1 MRNNYE
7 FKNDK
12 YDIIGFNLSK
22 NVEQYDFEYKLGV
35 LDELCWGFNING
47 KLIGVSSYGNYPLDS
62 YSALVDNTDFYI
74 LSDFDLY
81 RINLDTLECILKL
94 NLEDYAPM
102 DEIYKFSNGV
112 ILIGEE
118 NILYIENDKIIWHYS
133 AKYYIESVTVFKD
146 NTVEVLETEPYY
158 KKIVLDKNGN
168 II

>member
-1 MRNNYE
+1 MINDYE

-22 NVEQYDFEYKLGV
+22 NVEQYDFSYKLGD

-62 YSALVDNTDFYI
+62 YSALVDNADFYI

-81 RINLDTLECILKL
+81 RINLNTLECILKL
-94 NLEDYAPM
+94 NLEDYVPM
-102 DEIYKFSNGV
+102 DEIYKFFNGV
-112 ILIGEE
+112 ILIGEN
-118 NILYIENDKIIWHYS
+118 NIIYVENDKIIWSYS
-133 AKYYIESVTVFKD
+133 SMTYIQSVVVSRD
-146 NTVEVLETEPYY
+146 DTVEVTEDEPYN
-158 KKIVLDKNGN
+158 KFVLDKHGN